1 MLGMPTGLST
11 ADKVNNGHS
20 DRGAQARLCLR
31 VGGHMAPLADH
42 AVCLC
47 RITPFQSSGGV
58 ARWANDAWGRLLY
71 RYYNWRQDTGS
82 DLLLIIVANMLL
94 VVSGA
99 VFKDVVVDPAEGLP
113 RGFWA
118 NIYDVRQNAFTF
130 FVCLRKPNQSM
141 ICCFE
146 N

>member
-1 MLGMPTGLST
+1 MSCIW
-11 ADKVNNGHS
+11 
-20 DRGAQARLCLR
+20 R
-31 VGGHMAPLADH
+31 
-42 AVCLC
+42 

-118 NIYDVRQNAFTF
+118 NIYDVRRRLCSLTHVPA
-130 FVCLRKPNQSM
+130 M
-141 ICCFE
+141 G
-146 N
+146 